1 MTKFNATVTTVILNG
16 EAIELKDRIEFNG
29 VDHGFIDYLA
39 GSCRLVARKLCEGAQ
54 DPAGTYTLHYETQ
67 VTDAATGAPAMK
79 RPKITNMGMTRPQVY
94 AFLRLAM
101 IELAEVNDL
110 RYGEFSECRSDD

>member
-39 GSCRLVARKLCEGAQ
+39 GSCRLVARKLFEGAQ
-54 DPAGTYTLHYETQ
+54 DPPEPTRCTT
-67 VTDAATGAPAMK
+67 K
-79 RPKITNMGMTRPQVY
+79 RRSRTRPPE
-94 AFLRLAM
+94 R
-101 IELAEVNDL
+101 
-110 RYGEFSECRSDD
+110 RP